1 MKTVNILYVAL
12 LVAVITIAQC
22 EEEAPKKTSALLRRA
37 AGRNTFTKT
46 TTTTSPPLQDEYQD
60 EIDENGEYIDDQ
72 GAIENGDAST
82 TTTTTEPAKKIGP
95 IIRPFR
101 SNDDLLSALKRRQ
114 QNMKS
119 IKKVTSKPYVEEEQE
134 KEVAPVSPSK
144 LNANN
149 KPIDRHSINAKKN
162 RFGGGRVSSVVAS
175 EQHDT
180 QPPAEEVT
188 PQPTVKRPARS
199 RFGFNR
205 SN

>member
-1 MKTVNILYVAL
+1 MKTVNIVYFTL
-12 LVAVITIAQC
+12 LVAAITIVQC
-22 EEEAPKKTSALLRRA
+22 EEEAPKKPNPLLRRA

-46 TTTTSPPLQDEYQD
+46 TTTTASPIPDEYQD
-60 EIDENGEYIDDQ
+60 EIDENGEYIDGDQ
-72 GAIENGDAST
+72 GIVDNDSSST
-82 TTTTTEPAKKIGP
+82 TTSTTEPAKKIGP

-119 IKKVTSKPYVEEEQE
+119 IKKVTSKPYIEESQE
-134 KEVAPVSPSK
+134 KEAAPVSPSK
-144 LNANN
+144 LN
-149 KPIDRHSINAKKN
+149 KSIDRHAITAKKN
-162 RFGGGRVSSVVAS
+162 RFGSARAPISAS

-180 QPPAEEVT
+180 QPPAEDVT

>member
-1 MKTVNILYVAL
+1 MREKVILYFTL
-12 LVAVITIAQC
+12 LVAIITIVQC
-22 EEEAPKKTSALLRRA
+22 QEDGVKKPNPLLRRA

-46 TTTTSPPLQDEYQD
+46 TTTTPSPILDEYED
-60 EIDENGEYIDDQ
+60 EIDENGEYIDGDQ
-72 GAIENGDAST
+72 GAVENSDATST
-82 TTTTTEPAKKIGP
+82 TTSTTEPAKKIGP

-119 IKKVTSKPYVEEEQE
+119 IKKVTSKPFVDEPQE

-144 LNANN
+144 PTAN
-149 KPIDRHSINAKKN
+149 KSIDRHSITAKKN
-162 RFGGGRVSSVVAS
+162 RFGNARVPSVA
-175 EQHDT
+175 EQQDT

-188 PQPTVKRPARS
+188 PTVKRPARS